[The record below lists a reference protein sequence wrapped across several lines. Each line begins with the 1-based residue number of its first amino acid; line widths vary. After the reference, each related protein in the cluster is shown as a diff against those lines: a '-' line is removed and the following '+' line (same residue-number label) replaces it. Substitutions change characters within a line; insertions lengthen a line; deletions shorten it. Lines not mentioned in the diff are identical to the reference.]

1 MRTRDEYERLIAGC
15 TADIEDADDLAR
27 RLRAERCEY
36 FREMRA
42 MPVVHELVECGYR
55 IVSADKTTGSVLA
68 DIGSMR
74 RRIFIGDS
82 EDQ

>member
-1 MRTRDEYERLIAGC
+1 MKTRDEYERLIAGC

-42 MPVVHELVECGYR
+42 MT
-55 IVSADKTTGSVLA
+55 ADETEAEGA
-68 DIGSMR
+68 PC
-74 RRIFIGDS
+74 
-82 EDQ
+82 